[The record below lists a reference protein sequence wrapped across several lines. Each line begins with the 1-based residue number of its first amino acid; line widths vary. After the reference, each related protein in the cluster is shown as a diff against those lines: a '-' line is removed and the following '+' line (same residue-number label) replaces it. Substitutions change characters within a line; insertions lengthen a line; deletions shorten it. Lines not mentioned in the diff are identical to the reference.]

1 MGGWKEGGVGR
12 KEDWLGQ
19 QTSIFASCR
28 GQGRGRP
35 GSFTKGP
42 ESLSCLW
49 LLSALGGT
57 H

>member
-19 QTSIFASCR
+19 QTSIFASCS

-42 ESLSCLW
+42 ESLLCP
-49 LLSALGGT
+49 
-57 H
+57 